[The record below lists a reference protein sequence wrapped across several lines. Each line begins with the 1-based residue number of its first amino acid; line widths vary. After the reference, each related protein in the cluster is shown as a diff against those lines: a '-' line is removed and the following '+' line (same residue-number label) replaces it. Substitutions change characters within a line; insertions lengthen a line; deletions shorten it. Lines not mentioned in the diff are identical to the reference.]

1 MQKGNTMRLTLLVGC
16 IEEMRSIE
24 ICQKLMLILTPFF
37 ILSACSTPG
46 SKYVVGAGHRSGYYY
61 PAAQS
66 ICKILNKSQN
76 QFNCRIKITSG
87 GSAPNIKGIISGDF
101 QFGMAQSDIVYDAWN
116 GDGDWSKIGPQ
127 KDLRAVFGLYDEMVT
142 LVAADDANID
152 TIGDLAGKKVNIG
165 KPGSGHR
172 NMAVRAMDA
181 AGINWK
187 KDLIL
192 FEEKASQGP
201 ELLQNG
207 SVDAFFYVLAHPS
220 SRIKRAVSGKRKAHF
235 VPIDHV
241 DTVVGKYPYYSKTS
255 IPVSWYPNISNSED
269 IPSFGVKAL
278 LITTKNVPENIVYS
292 YAKEVIENIDV
303 IQKNHPAC
311 RFLKEHEMTEALS
324 IPVHAGALK
333 YFKESDLIAN

>member
-1 MQKGNTMRLTLLVGC
+1 MRLTFFVGC

-24 ICQKLMLILTPFF
+24 ICQKLMLILTPIIIF
-37 ILSACSTPG
+37 SACSTPG
-46 SKYVVGAGHRSGYYY
+46 PKYVVGAGHKSGYYH
-61 PAAQS
+61 PAAES

-76 QFNCRIKITSG
+76 QFNCRIKTTSG

-101 QFGMAQSDIVYDAWN
+101 EFGIAQSDIVYEAWN
-116 GDGDWSKIGPQ
+116 GSGKWSKIGPQ
-127 KDLRAVFGLYDEMVT
+127 EDLRAVFSLYGEMVT
-142 LVAADDANID
+142 LVAADDAKIV

-172 NMAVRAMDA
+172 NMAVHAMDA

-187 KDLIL
+187 EDLVL

-201 ELLQNG
+201 RLLQNG

-220 SRIKRAVSGKRKAHF
+220 SRIKKAVSGKRRAHF

-241 DTVVGKYPYYSKTS
+241 DSVLEKYPYYSRTS
-255 IPVSWYPNISNSED
+255 IPISWYPNISNSED

-278 LITTKNVPENIVYS
+278 LITNENVPENIVYS
-292 YAKEVIENIDV
+292 YAKETIENINV

-311 RFLKEHEMTEALS
+311 RFLKKHEMIEALS

-333 YFKESDLIAN
+333 YFKEDALIAK